1 MVVLNNNVPSVC
13 IYELFELNRL
23 DWLTKNCS
31 TYLSTVILIAHSHYS
46 AHKTLLKDLSL
57 ATAHSF
63 PLYLAANP
71 FLSLLSILGA
81 SLKILSVNR
90 SEILN
95 GCNSC
100 ANLESLPR
108 SLG

>member
-1 MVVLNNNVPSVC
+1 MIVLNNVPSVC

-31 TYLSTVILIAHSHYS
+31 TYLNTIILLAHSHYS

-63 PLYLAANP
+63 PFYLAANP

-90 SEILN
+90 SEILS